1 MMKKNFVSVL
11 LIFFLCNIFSQNFE
25 KSGEIENLDELSYEY
40 GLLNEIKFK
49 NQTITISNFENEED
63 FFESQYFLQNYDKV
77 SFLNLEKTQEKVL
90 VLANEDLLLMYTK
103 DAAPWIFAT
112 NLGRRAE
119 GLYFANSIKFTAT
132 SELVEQSTVYAATN
146 LQNLNLNKPWVE
158 GVSGNGEGEKI
169 NFSCNASTIYFLS
182 GYVSFSKPYLYEQNS
197 RPKKI
202 KLFLIKNNKK
212 EELIFDLKDT
222 PNPQELSLG
231 EYYKGPIELE
241 IMEVYEGTKYQDT
254 CINGLIF
261 SVF

>member
-1 MMKKNFVSVL
+1 MKKNFISVL

-25 KSGEIENLDELSYEY
+25 ISGEIENLDELSYEY

-49 NQTITISNFENEED
+49 NQTVTISNFENEED

-77 SFLNLEKTQEKVL
+77 SFLKLEKTQEKVL
-90 VLANEDLLLMYTK
+90 ILANEDLLLMYTK
-103 DAAPWIFAT
+103 DADPWIFAT

-158 GVSGNGEGEKI
+158 GVKGNGEGEKI
-169 NFSCNASTIYFLS
+169 IINCRASFIYFFN
-182 GYVSFSKPYLYEQNS
+182 GYVSYTKPYLYEQNS

-202 KLFLIKNNKK
+202 KLTLLDSKEKK
-212 EELIFDLKDT
+212 ELIFDLKDT
-222 PNPQELSLG
+222 PNPQKLSLNTFYSG
-231 EYYKGPIELE
+231 KIELE
-241 IMEVYEGTKYQDT
+241 ILEVYSGSKYQDT
-254 CINGLIF
+254 CINSLLF
-261 SVF
+261 LTF